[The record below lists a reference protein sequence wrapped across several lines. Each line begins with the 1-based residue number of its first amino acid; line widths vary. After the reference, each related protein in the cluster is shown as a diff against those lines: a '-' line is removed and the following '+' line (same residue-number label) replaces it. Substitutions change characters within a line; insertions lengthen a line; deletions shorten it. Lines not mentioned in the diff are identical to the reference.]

1 MMKWALIAVALLGGV
16 LVLLLL
22 SPKPVPIP
30 KPDIVVED
38 AATTWATWTE
48 PLRQPGSSL
57 AASMNPRLIFEYA
70 ATAVCRWTVGSEP
83 LNAVSG
89 SVEPRLVF
97 EFATT
102 ADTWS
107 PCSVEGI
114 SDPSADVVP
123 RIVTDYAITSSLNQ
137 DLRFAEESGTSLPYV
152 GPRIL
157 VEYVEDGVVTG
168 LEPLIDAIAAAGVQ
182 PDTSPEEERED

>member
-1 MMKWALIAVALLGGV
+1 MKWALIAAALLGGV

-22 SPKPVPIP
+22 SPKHVPIP

-38 AATTWATWTE
+38 AVTTWATWTE
-48 PLRQPGSSL
+48 PLGQPGTSL
-57 AASMNPRLIFEYA
+57 AASVNPRLMFEYA

-83 LNAVSG
+83 LNAVAG
-89 SVEPRLVF
+89 SVEPRFVF

-102 ADTWS
+102 ANTWL
-107 PCSVEGI
+107 PCSAEGI
-114 SDPSADVVP
+114 SDPSADAVP

-137 DLRFAEESGTSLPYV
+137 DLRFAGEPGTSLPYI

-157 VEYVEDGVVTG
+157 VEYAEHGVVTS
-168 LEPLIDAIAAAGVQ
+168 LEPLIDATAAEGVQ
-182 PDTSPEEERED
+182 QDTSPEEERED